1 MRTLEVRRHT
11 MRRKPGQRLSQDGIE
26 LARLVGD
33 GSGHFDL
40 VVSSDVPRAIETAI
54 AMGYEVNEI
63 DPMLGQLPD
72 DVFDAGVW
80 PASFDKEEQA
90 VASEGPISSSPM
102 SSFASGQ
109 ASCRKS
115 PMEAKPWL

>member
-63 DPMLGQLPD
+63 DPKIGRAH
-72 DVFDAGVW
+72 V
-80 PASFDKEEQA
+80 
-90 VASEGPISSSPM
+90 
-102 SSFASGQ
+102 
-109 ASCRKS
+109 
-115 PMEAKPWL
+115 

>member
-72 DVFDAGVW
+72 DVFDSGVW
-80 PASFDKEEQA
+80 PASFDKVEQ
-90 VASEGPISSSPM
+90 
-102 SSFASGQ
+102 
-109 ASCRKS
+109 
-115 PMEAKPWL
+115 EAKPWL